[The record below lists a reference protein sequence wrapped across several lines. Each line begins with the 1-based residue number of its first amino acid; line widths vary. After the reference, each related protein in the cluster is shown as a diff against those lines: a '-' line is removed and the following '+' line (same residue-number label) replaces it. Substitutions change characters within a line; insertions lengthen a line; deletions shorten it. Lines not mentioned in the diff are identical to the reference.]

1 MCLNEFI
8 VLNCIYLNVKRAIFV
23 FCFYEQSVSHHGHVP
38 AVENKIPIFIHGCCL
53 VVVDV

>member
-1 MCLNEFI
+1 MCLIEFI

-23 FCFYEQSVSHHGHVP
+23 FCFYELSVSHHGHVP
-38 AVENKIPIFIHGCCL
+38 VVENKIPIFIHGCCL